1 MEKEVK
7 KSLINFHFDWNLS
20 SSCKTV
26 IVIFIFLALF
36 FIIMGIRFS
45 RLKPEKDEVPTKG
58 LMFICVLLV
67 SWANNFAV
75 NNINE
80 KEKKFFGPYVITCA
94 SYLTLANLSSLF
106 GLTPPMTNLAVAL
119 SMSVIVFMILQFY
132 GMKYQ
137 GFKGRVDG
145 LLGPVKGVS
154 FLVFPISLI
163 SEITTPL
170 AMGMRLFGNIF
181 SGVVLGG
188 LVLGA
193 SNLLVDAIGGIAGTM
208 VGGGVAVVITAI
220 LVHTIFDA
228 AFGLIQMFVFMMLSM
243 MLTKQNMAIETE
255 E

>member
-1 MEKEVK
+1 MSRMEALTE
-7 KSLINFHFDWNLS
+7 NLLLF
-20 SSCKTV
+20 